1 MNNQGLDALAALAA
15 AASHSPY
22 PSVSNGG
29 SDNNGGQK
37 EAKSTTTTADAP
49 AQAINPSIPDMAAQ
63 QWQQAI
69 ANAASSISALSGSGG
84 QNNLALL
91 GMQQLNQA
99 TATNPNI
106 IAIQQQLAMQQ
117 QLNYYQL
124 LAHAAAT
131 QQQRQF
137 SANQVMNAATVPGT
151 APTAAQTLSQ
161 VLGVNAVQTT
171 FPNLNGTLVKVK
183 MDRIVAYHF
192 NMFVHLYVVS
202 SHYDEQTYAASM
214 ITMLIAR
221 VDFLRNVQVAFDI
234 CPVSRCP

>member
-22 PSVSNGG
+22 PSVTNGG
-29 SDNNGGQK
+29 SDNNVGQK
-37 EAKSTTTTADAP
+37 EEAKSTTSADAP
-49 AQAINPSIPDMAAQ
+49 AQTQTINPSIPDMAAQ

-69 ANAASSISALSGSGG
+69 ANAASSIGALSGSGG

-161 VLGVNAVQTT
+161 VLGVHAGQTP
-171 FPNLNGTLVKVK
+171 FPSLNGTSVK
-183 MDRIVAYHF
+183 
-192 NMFVHLYVVS
+192 L
-202 SHYDEQTYAASM
+202 
-214 ITMLIAR
+214 
-221 VDFLRNVQVAFDI
+221 
-234 CPVSRCP
+234 